1 MQHDIRGIQ
10 NMESITVGLIGIIV
24 LFLLIIIGMPIGITM
39 AVVGF
44 VGYAY
49 LTSIGGAFGLLR
61 SVPFAT
67 SASYDLSVLPLFLL
81 MGSLA
86 YNSGISNGLFYSA
99 YKIVGRAPGGL
110 AIATIL
116 GCAGFS
122 SICGSTL
129 ATAAVMA
136 KTALPEMK
144 KYHYDSGL
152 AAGAISSGG
161 SLGILIPPSS
171 IFIIYGIITE
181 QSIGKLFIAGI
192 LPGLLLSGLFIF
204 IILFRTIKNPKLGP
218 RGPQIPFVQK
228 LTAIKD
234 VWAVMLLFIIITG
247 GLYKGVFTPT
257 EAAGIGAFGAFI
269 LALLKKQMSW
279 EILKRSL
286 GETIH
291 TTAMI
296 FLIIIGAMIFGYFLA
311 ISRLP
316 FELANLVGSLT
327 VSRYVIF
334 IGIILV
340 YILLGCILDTFAMV
354 ILTVPIFF
362 PVILKL
368 GFDPIWF
375 GVVMIIVAEMG
386 VITPPV
392 GLNVYVVHGVAED
405 IMLSTIF
412 QGILPFFFM
421 MIISIVLLILF
432 PQIVLFLP
440 NLM

>member
-1 MQHDIRGIQ
+1 
-10 NMESITVGLIGIIV
+10 
-24 LFLLIIIGMPIGITM
+24 MPIGITM

-44 VGYAY
+44 LGYSY
-49 LTSIGGAFGLLR
+49 LTNLEGAFGLLR

-67 SASYDLSVLPLFLL
+67 SSSYDLSVLPLFLL
-81 MGSLA
+81 MGALV
-86 YNSGISNGLFYSA
+86 YNSGISNNLFYSA
-99 YKIVGRAPGGL
+99 YQIVGRAPGGL

-144 KYHYDSGL
+144 KYNYDPKLASG
-152 AAGAISSGG
+152 AVASGG

-192 LPGLLLSGLFIF
+192 LPGLLLTSLFI
-204 IILFRTIKNPKLGP
+204 IMILIRTIHNPQLGP
-218 RGPQIPFVQK
+218 RGPKVSFAQK
-228 LTAIKD
+228 IVAIKD
-234 VWAVMLLFIIITG
+234 IWAVMLLFLIITG
-247 GLYKGVFTPT
+247 GLYIGIFTPT
-257 EAAGIGAFGAFI
+257 EAAGFGAFGA
-269 LALLKKQMSW
+269 LLLPIMQKQMNW
-279 EILKRSL
+279 ETFTKSL
-286 GETIH
+286 AETILS
-291 TTAMI
+291 TAMI

-316 FELANLVGSLT
+316 FELADFVGSLS
-327 VSRYVIF
+327 VSRYLILAGILLAYIF
-334 IGIILV
+334 
-340 YILLGCILDTFAMV
+340 LGCILDTFAMV
-354 ILTVPIFF
+354 ILTIPIFY

-375 GVVMIIVAEMG
+375 GVVMILVSEMG

-392 GLNVYVVHGVAED
+392 GLNVYVVHGVAKE
-405 IMLSTIF
+405 ISLSTIF
-412 QGILPFFFM
+412 EGVLPFFVM
-421 MIISIVLLILF
+421 MAITVLILTLF
-432 PQIVLFLP
+432 PQIALFLP
-440 NLM
+440 NMMKY

>member
-1 MQHDIRGIQ
+1 L
-10 NMESITVGLIGIIV
+10 ESITIGLIGIII
-24 LFLLIIIGMPIGITM
+24 LFFLILIGMPIGITM
-39 AVVGF
+39 AIVGF
-44 VGYAY
+44 LGYAY
-49 LTSIGGAFGLLR
+49 LTSIEGAFGLLR

-67 SASYDLSVLPLFLL
+67 SSSYDLSVLPLFLL
-81 MGSLA
+81 MGSFA

-99 YKIVGRAPGGL
+99 YRLVGRAPGGL

-129 ATAAVMA
+129 ATAAVMG

-152 AAGAISSGG
+152 AAGAIASGG

-192 LPGLLLSGLFIF
+192 LPGLLLSSLFIL
-204 IILFRTIKNPKLGP
+204 IIVIRTLYQPELGP
-218 RGPQIPFVQK
+218 RGPKVSFAQK
-228 LTAIKD
+228 LSAIKD
-234 VWAVMLLFIIITG
+234 IWAVMLLFLIITG
-247 GLYKGVFTPT
+247 GLYLGIFTPT
-257 EAAGIGAFGAFI
+257 EAAGVGAFGAFV
-269 LALLKKQMSW
+269 LPLLKKQMSW
-279 EILKRSL
+279 QIIKKSL
-286 GETIH
+286 GETIQ

-316 FELANLVGSLT
+316 FELANFVGSLA
-327 VSRYVIF
+327 VSPYLIF
-334 IGIILV
+334 VGIILV
-340 YILLGCILDTFAMV
+340 YVLLGCILDTFAMV
-354 ILTVPIFF
+354 ILTVPIFY

-375 GVVMIIVAEMG
+375 GVVMVIVAEMG

-405 IMLSTIF
+405 IALSTIF
-412 QGILPFFFM
+412 EGVTPFFFM
-421 MIISIVLLILF
+421 MMISIVILILF

-440 NLM
+440 DLMK